1 MTTEIKKEILDLAA
15 ALKKDATVEGGKV
28 VFPKDVFKSHLP
40 EGLTIEQVKAVN
52 NYSQTFTGAQA
63 LVTGEV
69 GVKTLKD
76 NKELKEVTSSV
87 ILPNGKS
94 VAVLRREVTT
104 RNMQTGA
111 ETVHHGYVTARSVI
125 RVPGSQVTAVRSRVA
140 ELAAKAGLK

>member
-1 MTTEIKKEILDLAA
+1 MTTEIKKEILELAA

-40 EGLTIEQVKAVN
+40 EGLTIEQVKSVN
-52 NYSQTFTGAQA
+52 SYSQNFTSAQA

-69 GVKTLKD
+69 GVKALKD
-76 NKELKEVTSSV
+76 NKDLKEVTSSV

-104 RNMQTGA
+104 RNLQTGA
-111 ETVHHGYVTARSVI
+111 ETVHHGYVSARNII
-125 RVPGSQVTAVRSRVA
+125 RVPGSQVTAIRARVA